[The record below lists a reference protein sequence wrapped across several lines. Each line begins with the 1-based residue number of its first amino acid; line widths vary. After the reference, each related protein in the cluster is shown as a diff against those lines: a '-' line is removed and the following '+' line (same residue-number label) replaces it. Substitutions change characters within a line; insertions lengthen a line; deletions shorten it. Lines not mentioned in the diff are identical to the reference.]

1 MDKRTDNALEDEI
14 LRAAKRKHQEES
26 RELVRS
32 GARTQDCMILIPK
45 SVIRRSTIRRRTD
58 EF

>member
-1 MDKRTDNALEDEI
+1 MDKRTDNARGDEI
-14 LRAAKRKHQEES
+14 LRAAKRKYQGES
-26 RELVRS
+26 RKLVRS
-32 GARTQDCMILIPK
+32 GIRTQDAMILIPK